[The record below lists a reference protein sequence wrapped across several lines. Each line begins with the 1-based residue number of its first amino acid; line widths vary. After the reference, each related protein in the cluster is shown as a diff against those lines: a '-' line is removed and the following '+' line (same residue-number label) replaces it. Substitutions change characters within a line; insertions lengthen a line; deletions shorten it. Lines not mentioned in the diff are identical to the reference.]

1 MIYVEPLVSCTPI
14 AEAIKFFEQEHK
26 SKELEEELE
35 ATLNFLRITITS
47 IAKLVPQVIVILDSE
62 KEMEIKPQLVVEE
75 ISQLVPTSRPMEE
88 EKLQQL
94 IVEEKPQLGF
104 SLEVFDNYNY

>member
-47 IAKLVPQVIVILDSE
+47 IAKLVP
-62 KEMEIKPQLVVEE
+62 
-75 ISQLVPTSRPMEE
+75 
-88 EKLQQL
+88 
-94 IVEEKPQLGF
+94 
-104 SLEVFDNYNY
+104 